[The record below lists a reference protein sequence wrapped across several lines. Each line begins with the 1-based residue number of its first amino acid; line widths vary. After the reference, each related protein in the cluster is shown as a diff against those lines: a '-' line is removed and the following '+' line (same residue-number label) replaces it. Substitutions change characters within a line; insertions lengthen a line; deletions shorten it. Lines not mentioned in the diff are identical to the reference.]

1 MADRQEREHPVEVLT
16 AGYEGEAIDDFVARL
31 QAAGVE
37 RVIDTR
43 HTPLSRKRGFSKTPL
58 RERLATVGIDYVHVR
73 EVGTPKPMRDEY
85 RRTGD
90 FPAMELKY
98 ERHLDEQMAA
108 VGQVHAL
115 AREKRSVLI
124 CFEAAPDR
132 CHRSTLARRL
142 AATFDDVTVVDL
154 V

>member
-1 MADRQEREHPVEVLT
+1 
-16 AGYEGEAIDDFVARL
+16 
-31 QAAGVE
+31 
-37 RVIDTR
+37 
-43 HTPLSRKRGFSKTPL
+43 
-58 RERLATVGIDYVHVR
+58 DYVHVR
-73 EVGTPKPMRDEY
+73 EVGTPKPWRDEY

-90 FPAMELKY
+90 FASMEVKY

-108 VGQVHAL
+108 VGKVHEL
-115 AREKRSVLI
+115 AKEKRSVLI